1 MHYNCQKIKDE
12 IRPVLSI
19 KERMIYFLVTKLY
32 KEIQTPET
40 VFTKDWLKTTLKVTQ
55 EELYKLFPDK
65 TFGQLS
71 FECFDD
77 DFKITNDYGENVYYV
92 DISFHDRYTK
102 IPWLICRFYRKN
114 AKVRFYIST

>member
-19 KERMIYFLVTKLY
+19 KERMIYFLMTKLY
-32 KEIQTPET
+32 KEIQTPKT

-77 DFKITNDYGENVYYV
+77 DFKITNNYGENVYYV